1 MSVPASTLPD
11 MKIELADVDPDVI
24 EVIIVF
30 GGGLEADVSAGCSPS
45 VAALS
50 LRRGRGRL

>member
-1 MSVPASTLPD
+1 MSVPASTLLG

-30 GGGLEADVSAGCSPS
+30 GGGLEADDI
-45 VAALS
+45 
-50 LRRGRGRL
+50 RGLLA